1 VGFWI
6 PKPTGRIPLLIDDAE
21 RELLSHIDGK
31 TSLTHL
37 GMLPGLSEP
46 VVQRMLG
53 RLIALGAV
61 VPEER
66 PDPPAAAH
74 RPAPKPA
81 PAPRPAAEPAPR
93 SLAPTAEPAPA
104 LGADEAP
111 TDERPGAPPAP
122 LDDLQLSNFR
132 WLYETQLKQ
141 MTRDQRLELA
151 HTASG
156 EILYALCLDPYPGV
170 IEAILQNPTVE
181 LNHARMIARYH
192 DKGIGLGHL
201 ARRSQFLNDPLVQ
214 RHLLRNVQTPQNV
227 LQRMLRAKPLA
238 RLYKLNFSR
247 ELAEPATRVARQ
259 MFRSQFQTAPA
270 EERIALVFRTE
281 GRCLQMLPGIPL
293 DEAFVALFVK
303 RAIHSMLLVQS
314 LARHSA
320 TPPSIIRHL
329 WKQPVV
335 KRQVHLRSM
344 LLKHPN
350 CPGEYKRP
358 GAL

>member
-1 VGFWI
+1 MGFWI
-6 PKPTGRIPLLIDDAE
+6 PKPTGRIPLLVDDAE

-37 GMLPGLSEP
+37 GMLPGLSEA
-46 VVQRMLG
+46 VVRRMLG

-66 PDPPAAAH
+66 PALVAAP

-81 PAPRPAAEPAPR
+81 PEPESRPEPRSVPPAAEPGESR
-93 SLAPTAEPAPA
+93 
-104 LGADEAP
+104 DEQ
-111 TDERPGAPPAP
+111 PGASAVP
-122 LDDLQLSNFR
+122 LDDLQLSNYR
-132 WLYETQLKQ
+132 WLYESQLKK
-141 MTRDQRLELA
+141 MSRDQRLELA
-151 HTASG
+151 RTASG
-156 EILYALCLDPYPGV
+156 EILYALCLDPFPGV
-170 IEAILQNPTVE
+170 VEAILQNPTVE

-247 ELAEPATRVARQ
+247 EVAEPATRVARQ
-259 MFRSQFQTAPA
+259 VFRSQFQTAPA